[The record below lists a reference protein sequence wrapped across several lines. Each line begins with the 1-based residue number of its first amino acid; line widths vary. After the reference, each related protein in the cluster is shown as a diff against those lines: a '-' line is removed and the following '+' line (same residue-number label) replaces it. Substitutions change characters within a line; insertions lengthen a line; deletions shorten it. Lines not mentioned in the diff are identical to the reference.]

1 MSDITFSFPHP
12 GRILRPNFGQAN
24 RYAVAA
30 ARKKAKNLAFWTA
43 KEQREELRL
52 LHCWCSVWTRPEWH
66 LPYSVTWYYIRG
78 CAPDED
84 NILAS
89 CKAYLD
95 GIAAAAGI
103 NDRDF
108 HLAEIRRVK
117 DRDKAGTVEITFI
130 DDDTPPDFEK

>member
-1 MSDITFSFPHP
+1 MAAITFSFPHP

-24 RYAVAA
+24 RYAVAS

-43 KEQREELRL
+43 MAQRKALYLIHRL
-52 LHCWCSVWTRPEWH
+52 GAVWQV
-66 LPYSVTWYYIRG
+66 PYTVTWYYIRG

-89 CKAYLD
+89 CKSYLD
-95 GIAAAAGI
+95 GIAAAAEI

-108 HLAEIRRVK
+108 HLVEIRRVK
-117 DRDKAGTVEITFI
+117 NREKAGTVEITFW
-130 DDDTPPDFEK
+130 DDNTPPDFGK